1 MNAHQLWL
9 RQLQEKQGKRIEEGN
24 LTEAE
29 KNRLQN
35 TIPSS
40 ETSKSLH
47 EAIAEVTEVSG
58 QILPKSQPEQL
69 DELPFLAPL
78 AGMAVRAVAGKV
90 AKKAV
95 KGIGAMVAGASKEK
109 EESVMAKLELDR
121 LMEQVSYKLIEELE
135 ESLGRRLE
143 PEEIE
148 EFVENNYDKIITE
161 ASNQVTAH
169 AVPGDLHKGVGATKP
184 QVPTSKVKMLKVK
197 AAKFNPKITGS
208 DGY

>member
-9 RQLQEKQGKRIEEGN
+9 RQLQEQQGKRLEDGN

-29 KNRLQN
+29 KNRLQTTTPN
-35 TIPSS
+35 SDSAVS
-40 ETSKSLH
+40 E
-47 EAIAEVTEVSG
+47 
-58 QILPKSQPEQL
+58 QPEQL
-69 DELPFLAPL
+69 DEIPFLAPL
-78 AGMAVRAVAGKV
+78 AGMAVRAVGSKI
-90 AKKAV
+90 AKKAI
-95 KGIGAMVAGASKEK
+95 KGVGAMVAGGQKEK
-109 EESVMAKLELDR
+109 EESVMHKLELER

-184 QVPTSKVKMLKVK
+184 QVPTSKVKILKAK
-197 AAKFNPKITGS
+197 AVKFNPKRTGS

>member
-9 RQLQEKQGKRIEEGN
+9 RQLQEKQEKRIEEGN

-47 EAIAEVTEVSG
+47 EAIAEVAEISG
-58 QILPKSQPEQL
+58 QILPKSQPQQL
-69 DELPFLAPL
+69 DEIPFLAPL

-90 AKKAV
+90 AKKAI
-95 KGIGAMVAGASKEK
+95 KGVSAMVAGGQK

-148 EFVENNYDKIITE
+148 EFVENNYDKIIAE

-184 QVPTSKVKMLKVK
+184 QVPTNKVKMLKAK
-197 AAKFNPKITGS
+197 AAKFNPKRTGT

>member
-9 RQLQEKQGKRIEEGN
+9 RQLQEKQEKRIEEGK

-47 EAIAEVTEVSG
+47 EAIAEVADVSG
-58 QILPKSQPEQL
+58 QILPKPQQL

-78 AGMAVRAVAGKV
+78 AGMAVRAVGSKI
-90 AKKAV
+90 AKKAI
-95 KGIGAMVAGASKEK
+95 KGVGAMVAGGSKEK
-109 EESVMAKLELDR
+109 EESVMDKLELER

-197 AAKFNPKITGS
+197 AAKFNPKRTGS
-208 DGY
+208 GGY

>member
-9 RQLQEKQGKRIEEGN
+9 RQLQEKQEKRIEEGN

-47 EAIAEVTEVSG
+47 EAIAEVVEVSG
-58 QILPKSQPEQL
+58 QILPKSQPQQL
-69 DELPFLAPL
+69 DEIPFLAPL

-90 AKKAV
+90 AKKAI
-95 KGIGAMVAGASKEK
+95 KGVGAMVAGGQK

-148 EFVENNYDKIITE
+148 EFVENNYDKIIAE

-184 QVPTSKVKMLKVK
+184 QVPTNKVKMLKAK
-197 AAKFNPKITGS
+197 AAKFNPKRTGT